1 MKPNAANPNP
11 NKLEYSTCTGSPY
24 TIAAVAAEYI
34 SSSSQVYGGS
44 GFVESVLFKSELFLG
59 LVLGISRN
67 YGSLFSPNNA

>member
-1 MKPNAANPNP
+1 MQPTQIKINW
-11 NKLEYSTCTGSPY
+11 STVPVPVVR

-67 YGSLFSPNNA
+67 YGSLFSPNNT